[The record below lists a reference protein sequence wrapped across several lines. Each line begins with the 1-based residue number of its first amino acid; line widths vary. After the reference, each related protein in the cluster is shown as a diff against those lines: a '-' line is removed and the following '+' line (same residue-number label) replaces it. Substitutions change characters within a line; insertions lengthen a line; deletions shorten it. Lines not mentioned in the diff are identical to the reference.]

1 MRLFS
6 TSAETDNKDDGNRI
20 ILDRSKVVLISRN
33 QKVQADIKNIL
44 KMHNVNNVVQKKISI
59 NEYLDDASTKDAGWM
74 VLDIDGE
81 KDINVINDVTSLIVP
96 YDVYYVLVGNTD
108 SIAFAKSLE
117 KSGGRYLYID
127 TQLNELPDIIVKAL
141 VHSTDRS
148 TLRISI
154 LGCKGGCGTTTISS
168 GILSSL
174 NKYTSVPCLLVQG
187 ATGSRD
193 FDLITGHKLDSS
205 DSKVQKI
212 TDNRSVK
219 FESNNDMFN
228 YTDPVFNQFN
238 IALFD
243 HNATAISTEN
253 LESIFNH
260 SNTIVLI
267 IGRNFSSFRTAKR
280 IMDEY
285 IRFERQ
291 KTDSIMRKLVLCIN
305 EYNPGDNRSK
315 FSNED
320 ITEYLGCEINAI
332 LPHFQVRKENDAFTH
347 VLQNL
352 AATVLGRDKEDS
364 KENKNILSGFLNRIN
379 IFSKK

>member
-1 MRLFS
+1 M
-6 TSAETDNKDDGNRI
+6 
-20 ILDRSKVVLISRN
+20 
-33 QKVQADIKNIL
+33 
-44 KMHNVNNVVQKKISI
+44 
-59 NEYLDDASTKDAGWM
+59 
-74 VLDIDGE
+74 
-81 KDINVINDVTSLIVP
+81 
-96 YDVYYVLVGNTD
+96 
-108 SIAFAKSLE
+108 
-117 KSGGRYLYID
+117 
-127 TQLNELPDIIVKAL
+127 
-141 VHSTDRS
+141 
-148 TLRISI
+148 
-154 LGCKGGCGTTTISS
+154 
-168 GILSSL
+168 
-174 NKYTSVPCLLVQG
+174 VQG

-212 TDNRSVK
+212 TDNRFMK
-219 FESNNDMFN
+219 FESNNEMFN

-291 KTDSIMRKLVLCIN
+291 KTDSFMRKIVLCIN
-305 EYNPGDNRSK
+305 EYNPGDNRNK

-320 ITEYLGCEINAI
+320 ISEYLGCEINVI
-332 LPHFQVRKENDAFTH
+332 LPHFQVRKENDPFTQI
-347 VLQNL
+347 LQHL

-364 KENKNILSGFLNRIN
+364 KENTNILSGF
-379 IFSKK
+379 FK